1 MELNREYLMEL
12 KEWLESDT
20 IDDPEELFDSD
31 NIEMILELIDFWLE
45 HN

>member
-1 MELNREYLMEL
+1 MEMNREDLIEL
-12 KEWLESDT
+12 KEWLESD
-20 IDDPEELFDSD
+20 IVDDPEDLFDSD